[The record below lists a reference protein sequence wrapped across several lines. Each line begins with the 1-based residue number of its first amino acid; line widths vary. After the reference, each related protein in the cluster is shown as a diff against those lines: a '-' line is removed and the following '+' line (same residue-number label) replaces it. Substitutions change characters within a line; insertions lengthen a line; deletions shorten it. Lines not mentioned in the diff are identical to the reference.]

1 MRKIMLPTG
10 EERSF
15 VKRKPP
21 HAFAFTLHSDL
32 FFFFKGGE
40 GEKKGGA
47 RRNKEVCL
55 FYTSLAIKIAI
66 GPDYYFV
73 FPSLYCSNFMYL
85 IIRCSLISV
94 I

>member
-1 MRKIMLPTG
+1 MLKGNHHMHLLLPST
-10 EERSF
+10 RIY
-15 VKRKPP
+15 
-21 HAFAFTLHSDL
+21 
-32 FFFFKGGE
+32 FFFLKGE
-40 GEKKGGA
+40 REKKKGGA